1 MDSRNYRKIFKE
13 IAQGFSSYFVG
24 EERRYIKHQSFY
36 DLVDFDD
43 VYAMHMERAKK
54 KGLPSESEIFED
66 LKKDGMWTEKDDAEI
81 EKQSFYVES
90 LVKNKKNIYLKSALD
105 QVNKQIVEAE
115 EKLSSLKSK
124 KEALVSNSAD
134 KYALNRANDFY
145 IVNSFYKDKEL
156 EQKLYTEKEFEYAST
171 AEVSKLVQTYN
182 GFHQTFSETN
192 IKNLAIQD
200 FYKSYYSFIDNLSD
214 FFGKPVVDL
223 TNYQL
228 NLILYTKIF
237 KNILDQYSG
246 EIPDR
251 IKGDPDGL
259 LDFANSSESRD
270 KIKQELAKDSGASTI
285 VGATKEDMEELGLS
299 QPKRGKTLEDLAKE
313 KGGSLS
319 MKDLMNLS
327 GA

>member
-1 MDSRNYRKIFKE
+1 M
-13 IAQGFSSYFVG
+13 
-24 EERRYIKHQSFY
+24 H
-36 DLVDFDD
+36 VD
-43 VYAMHMERAKK
+43 RAKK
-54 KGLPSESEIFED
+54 KGLPTESEIFED

-90 LVKNKKNIYLKSALD
+90 LIKNKKNIYLKSDLE
-105 QVNKQIVEAE
+105 QMNKQISEAE
-115 EKLSSLKSK
+115 EKLSSLKLK
-124 KEALVSNSAD
+124 KESLVSNSAD

-156 EQKLYTEKEFEYAST
+156 SQKLYTEKEFEYAST

-182 GFHQTFSETN
+182 KFHQTFSEDN
-192 IKNLAIQD
+192 IKHLAIQD

-214 FFGKPVVDL
+214 FFGKPVVNL

-228 NLILYTKIF
+228 NLTLYTKIF
-237 KNILDQYSG
+237 KNIMDQYGS

-251 IKGDPDGL
+251 IKNDPDGL
-259 LDFANSSESRD
+259 LDYANSSESRD
-270 KIKQELAKDSGASTI
+270 KIKEELSKDSGASTI
-285 VGATKEDMEELGLS
+285 VGATKEDMEELGFS
-299 QPKRGKTLEDLAKE
+299 PQSRQSKTLEDLAKE

-319 MKDLMNLS
+319 MKDLMDLS

>member
-90 LVKNKKNIYLKSALD
+90 LIKNKKNIYLKSALD

-156 EQKLYTEKEFEYAST
+156 REKLYTEKEFEYAST
-171 AEVSKLVQTYN
+171 AEVSKLVKTYN
-182 GFHQTFSETN
+182 EFHQTFSETN

-237 KNILDQYSG
+237 KNIMEQYG
-246 EIPDR
+246 EEIPDR

-259 LDFANSSESRD
+259 LDYANSSESRD
-270 KIKQELAKDSGASTI
+270 KVKQDLSKDSGASTI
-285 VGATKEDMEELGLS
+285 VGATKEDMEELGFS
-299 QPKRGKTLEDLAKE
+299 QPKQGKTLEDLAKE

>member
-24 EERRYIKHQSFY
+24 EKRRYIKHQSFY

-156 EQKLYTEKEFEYAST
+156 GEKLYTEKEFEYAST

-182 GFHQTFSETN
+182 EFHQTFSETN

-228 NLILYTKIF
+228 NLTLYTKIF
-237 KNILDQYSG
+237 KNILDQYS
-246 EIPDR
+246 EDIPDR
-251 IKGDPDGL
+251 IKNDPDAL
-259 LDFANSSESRD
+259 LDFANSSESRE
-270 KIKQELAKDSGASTI
+270 KIKQELGKDSGASTI
-285 VGATKEDMEELGLS
+285 VGATKEDMDELGLS
-299 QPKRGKTLEDLAKE
+299 QPKQGKTLEDLAKE

-327 GA
+327 GV

>member
-1 MDSRNYRKIFKE
+1 M
-13 IAQGFSSYFVG
+13 
-24 EERRYIKHQSFY
+24 
-36 DLVDFDD
+36 
-43 VYAMHMERAKK
+43 
-54 KGLPSESEIFED
+54 
-66 LKKDGMWTEKDDAEI
+66 
-81 EKQSFYVES
+81 
-90 LVKNKKNIYLKSALD
+90 
-105 QVNKQIVEAE
+105 
-115 EKLSSLKSK
+115 
-124 KEALVSNSAD
+124 
-134 KYALNRANDFY
+134 
-145 IVNSFYKDKEL
+145 
-156 EQKLYTEKEFEYAST
+156 
-171 AEVSKLVQTYN
+171 QTYN
-182 GFHQTFSETN
+182 EFHQTFSETN

-237 KNILDQYSG
+237 KNIMEQYSE

-270 KIKQELAKDSGASTI
+270 KIKEELSKDSGASTI
-285 VGATKEDMEELGLS
+285 VGATKEDMDELGLS
-299 QPKRGKTLEDLAKE
+299 RPKQGKTLEDLAKD

-319 MKDLMNLS
+319 MKDLMDLS

>member
-24 EERRYIKHQSFY
+24 EKRRYIKHQSFY

-156 EQKLYTEKEFEYAST
+156 GEKLYTEKEFEYAST

-182 GFHQTFSETN
+182 EFHQTFSETN

-228 NLILYTKIF
+228 NLTLYTKIF
-237 KNILDQYSG
+237 KNILEQYS
-246 EIPDR
+246 EDIPDR

-259 LDFANSSESRD
+259 LDYANSSESRE
-270 KIKQELAKDSGASTI
+270 KIKQELSKDSGASTI
-285 VGATKEDMEELGLS
+285 VGATKEDMDELGLS
-299 QPKRGKTLEDLAKE
+299 QPKQGKTLEDLAKE

>member
-1 MDSRNYRKIFKE
+1 
-13 IAQGFSSYFVG
+13 
-24 EERRYIKHQSFY
+24 
-36 DLVDFDD
+36 
-43 VYAMHMERAKK
+43 MERAKK
-54 KGLPSESEIFED
+54 KGLPTESEIFED
-66 LKKDGMWTEKDDAEI
+66 LKKDEMWTEKDEAEI
-81 EKQSFYVES
+81 EKQSFYVNS
-90 LVKNKKNIYLKSALD
+90 LIKNKKNIYLKSALD

-115 EKLSSLKSK
+115 EKLLSLKSK
-124 KEALVSNSAD
+124 KESFVSNSAD

-156 EQKLYTEKEFEYAST
+156 GQKLYTEKEFEYAST

-182 GFHQTFSETN
+182 EFHQTFSETN

-214 FFGKPVVDL
+214 FFGKPVIDL

-228 NLILYTKIF
+228 NLTLYTKIF
-237 KNILDQYSG
+237 KNILDQYG
-246 EIPDR
+246 EEIPDR

-270 KIKQELAKDSGASTI
+270 KIKEELSKDSGASTI

-299 QPKRGKTLEDLAKE
+299 QPRQGKTLEDLAKE

>member
-1 MDSRNYRKIFKE
+1 
-13 IAQGFSSYFVG
+13 
-24 EERRYIKHQSFY
+24 
-36 DLVDFDD
+36 
-43 VYAMHMERAKK
+43 MERAKK

-156 EQKLYTEKEFEYAST
+156 GEKLYTEKEFEYAST

-182 GFHQTFSETN
+182 EFHQTFSETN

-228 NLILYTKIF
+228 NLTLYTKIF
-237 KNILDQYSG
+237 KNILDQYS
-246 EIPDR
+246 EDIPDR
-251 IKGDPDGL
+251 IKNDPDAL
-259 LDFANSSESRD
+259 LDFANSSESRE
-270 KIKQELAKDSGASTI
+270 KIKQELGKDSGASTI
-285 VGATKEDMEELGLS
+285 VGATKEDMDELGLS
-299 QPKRGKTLEDLAKE
+299 QPKQGKTLEDLAKE

-327 GA
+327 GV